1 MSYDLEEVIVMS
13 VVDSTVVDGIALT
26 EDKNG
31 IVLLITDHLDWSE
44 EYQHL
49 MTLQEKI
56 NTYLGFLEEKQYEVK
71 TDSQSSIRY
80 SLSSLN
86 IRRKPDTE
94 TGEKMERA
102 MDDIREKFG
111 RNAITFGR
119 ILKNDIGLESIKK
132 PEDSK

>member
-1 MSYDLEEVIVMS
+1 MYKANRDVASVTRSVPVSYDLEEVIVMS

-56 NTYLGFLEEKQYEVK
+56 NTYLGFLEEKQYEEMYK
-71 TDSQSSIRY
+71 EETITYGIIEIHFQHNLTD
-80 SLSSLN
+80 N
-86 IRRKPDTE
+86 
-94 TGEKMERA
+94 A
-102 MDDIREKFG
+102 EKFLQAVQNQVAQYG
-111 RNAITFGR
+111 IEIQCYVG
-119 ILKNDIGLESIKK
+119 
-132 PEDSK
+132 